1 MTRKTPA
8 YTVAF
13 LARMDAK
20 LCFER
25 RQVRAYFLTENEGLS
40 EKEAWAAA
48 DEIEW
53 QLECEA
59 CDEHSSAEA
68 AAKARGAK
76 ALASRNANKA
86 AAAAKANDL
95 LAQVVATAPRGR
107 RTRPEVRAVREG
119 AGA

>member
-1 MTRKTPA
+1 MARKTPA
-8 YTVAF
+8 YTIAF
-13 LARMDAK
+13 LARMNDK

-40 EKEAWAAA
+40 EKEAWVQA

-59 CDEHSSAEA
+59 CDEHASAEA

-76 ALASRNANKA
+76 ALASRKANKA
-86 AAAAKANDL
+86 AAAKADDL